1 MNNNDTFN
9 CLVAILFTRSLFMDT
24 RIGFHVSISGGIS
37 NSVDNAL
44 KIGCNA
50 FQIFSR
56 SPRGWAAKRLLGK
69 DIENFRT
76 KLNDSKIDTES
87 VFVHMPY
94 LPNLSSPSSR
104 LHKKSTDTLIEEL
117 RRSSILG
124 IPYVILHL
132 GSHGGKGT
140 DNGIDQLV
148 KACNIALKN
157 YYRSSSSSSV
167 AIVAKNNNKSEGG
180 STKQEN
186 KSVTIILENSAG
198 EKNSI
203 GSKFDEL
210 GLILDK
216 LRSSYS
222 SSSGSHSTS
231 SNKVSSFGVC
241 LDTCHAFAAG
251 YDLRTENTVNETLD
265 KFSMEVGLKNLKV
278 IHLNDSKDKLNSN
291 RDRHEH
297 IGLGKIGKEGFRALL
312 NHKSVKKLPIIMET
326 PIDSKRDNSD
336 NLKVVLDLLDDNR
349 KERRRKK

>member
-1 MNNNDTFN
+1 
-9 CLVAILFTRSLFMDT
+9 MDT
-24 RIGFHVSISGGIS
+24 KIGFHVSISGGIS

-44 KIGCNA
+44 KISCNA

-56 SPRGWAAKRLLGK
+56 SPRGWSARTLLED
-69 DIENFRT
+69 DIKNFRT
-76 KLNDSKIDTES
+76 KLNDSKIDPES

-104 LHKKSTDTLIEEL
+104 LHKKSTDILIEEL

-132 GSHGGKGT
+132 GSHGGKGA

-148 KACNIALKN
+148 KACNIAFKN
-157 YYRSSSSSSV
+157 YYRSSSSSSSPS
-167 AIVAKNNNKSEGG
+167 ALATTVAKNNNNNRKKKSEAG
-180 STKQEN
+180 SIKQS

-216 LRSSYS
+216 LRSS
-222 SSSGSHSTS
+222 SSGS
-231 SNKVSSFGVC
+231 NKARSFGVC
-241 LDTCHAFAAG
+241 FDTCHTFAAG
-251 YDLRTENTVNETLD
+251 YDLRTKDAVNETLD
-265 KFSMEVGLKNLKV
+265 KFSNEVGLKYLKV

-312 NHKSVKKLPIIMET
+312 NHKSVKNIPIIMET
-326 PIDSKRDNSD
+326 PIDSRRDNSG
-336 NLKVVLDLLDDNR
+336 NLKIVLDLLRNNK
-349 KERRRKK
+349 KERRTRKK

>member
-1 MNNNDTFN
+1 MYTK
-9 CLVAILFTRSLFMDT
+9 
-24 RIGFHVSISGGIS
+24 IGFHVSISGGIS
-37 NSVDNAL
+37 NSVDNIL
-44 KIGCNA
+44 KIDCNA

-56 SPRGWAAKRLLGK
+56 NPRGWTAKPLLK
-69 DIENFRT
+69 EDIENFRT
-76 KLNDSKIDTES
+76 KLKDSKIDVGS

-94 LPNLSSPSSR
+94 LPNLSSPNSR
-104 LHKKSTDTLIEEL
+104 LHKKSTNILIEEL
-117 RRSSILG
+117 ERSSILG
-124 IPYVILHL
+124 IPYVVLHL

-148 KACNIALKN
+148 KACNIAFKN
-157 YYRSSSSSSV
+157 YYRSSSS
-167 AIVAKNNNKSEGG
+167 ALGTTVAKNNKKKNEYS
-180 STKQEN
+180 STKQD

-198 EKNSI
+198 KKNSI

-222 SSSGSHSTS
+222 SYSTS
-231 SNKVSSFGVC
+231 HRSNKASSFGVC
-241 LDTCHAFAAG
+241 IDTCHAFAAG
-251 YDLRTENTVNETLD
+251 YDLRTENAVNETLD

-312 NHKSVKKLPIIMET
+312 NHKSVKNIPIIMET
-326 PIDSKRDNSD
+326 PIDSRRDNSD
-336 NLKVVLDLLDDNR
+336 NLKVVLDLLRNSNN
-349 KERRRKK
+349 KW